1 MSRAELEQ
9 SLSIVFMRNY
19 RDRSLSFGGA
29 GPEHGAPA
37 FRLAEQGY
45 DVWLGNFRGN
55 TYSRAHLSLNP
66 DVDNDYWRFTWDEMA
81 RRDLPAMLD
90 YVMEQTGK
98 EKIQYVGHS
107 MGTTTFMVMNSL
119 DQSWADKVELAVLL
133 APIGYVE
140 HMASPIKYLVPFLG
154 VIDVSLMLSPLS
166 GLTPHFIPPLPQ
178 TVKQT
183 GPVTVRDVAD
193 ASSLMP

>member
-1 MSRAELEQ
+1 M
-9 SLSIVFMRNY
+9 
-19 RDRSLSFGGA
+19 
-29 GPEHGAPA
+29 
-37 FRLAEQGY
+37 
-45 DVWLGNFRGN
+45 
-55 TYSRAHLSLNP
+55 
-66 DVDNDYWRFTWDEMA
+66 DNDYWRFTWDEMA

-154 VIDVSLMLSPLS
+154 LIDVS
-166 GLTPHFIPPLPQ
+166 
-178 TVKQT
+178 
-183 GPVTVRDVAD
+183 
-193 ASSLMP
+193 

>member
-1 MSRAELEQ
+1 M
-9 SLSIVFMRNY
+9 N
-19 RDRSLSFGGA
+19 FGAA

-81 RRDLPAMLD
+81 RRDLRAMLK

-154 VIDVSLMLSPLS
+154 VIDVSLMLCPLS

-178 TVKQT
+178 TDKQT
-183 GPVTVRDVAD
+183 APLVQSGQLSHAIETHLKAPRA
-193 ASSLMP
+193 

>member
-1 MSRAELEQ
+1 MC
-9 SLSIVFMRNY
+9 VTVT
-19 RDRSLSFGGA
+19 

-81 RRDLPAMLD
+81 TRDLPAMLD

-154 VIDVSLMLSPLS
+154 VIDVSLNLSHLS
-166 GLTPHFIPPLPQ
+166 THLTPHFIPAHS
-178 TVKQT
+178 VS
-183 GPVTVRDVAD
+183 GSD
-193 ASSLMP
+193 